1 MHPSLLGF
9 YGVRRRG
16 VTLAPTP
23 EAGAA
28 LP

>member
-1 MHPSLLGF
+1 MHPSLLVF
-9 YGVRRRG
+9 YGVRRWG
-16 VTLAPTP
+16 VTPAPTP